1 MQLII
6 FEISMLF
13 FLAGA
18 VVFYPAVAA
27 SVMEAGQ
34 RCVSVLIPSLYLFSI
49 LAALIVRT
57 RLLFVLAKPFQKF
70 FRNVLHRDAVLCMIL
85 IFSQI
90 GGYPVGAQILHQLYQ
105 QKVITRHQEQNLLCV
120 CMGSGFGFILG
131 TAGGTLQTALLLWA
145 VISLPNII
153 LGWFLIR
160 DMYLEDQQA
169 ESEIS
174 ELISAFTQSVESA
187 AQAMLKICAMILAFS
202 GLMGI
207 IRALLGQMP
216 TMIESILEVSC
227 VTEYLQ
233 HGGILAGAAAF
244 LSFGGICVHLQI
256 AAITENHLHFL
267 KFWLFRIL
275 IAGIVFILSRI
286 ILGYC
291 MPDAAV
297 SVFLNGNQISVTGN
311 ENLIPSICLLIMSI
325 FLLRKHYFFHKS
337 LTNVRK

>member
-6 FEISMLF
+6 FGILF
-13 FLAGA
+13 FLVGA

-27 SVMEAGQ
+27 SVIEAGQ

-57 RLLFVLAKPFQKF
+57 RLLFVLAKPVQKF
-70 FRNVLHRDAVLCMIL
+70 FRNILHRDAVLCMIL

-105 QKVITRHQEQNLLCV
+105 QKVITRQQEQNLLCV

-160 DMYLEDQQA
+160 DMYLENQQA
-169 ESEIS
+169 ESGIS
-174 ELISAFTQSVESA
+174 ELVSAFTQSVESA

-207 IRALLGQMP
+207 IRALLGHMP
-216 TMIESILEVSC
+216 LVIESILEVSC

-233 HGGILAGAAAF
+233 HGGTLAGAAAF

-291 MPDAAV
+291 MPDVA
-297 SVFLNGNQISVTGN
+297 
-311 ENLIPSICLLIMSI
+311 
-325 FLLRKHYFFHKS
+325 
-337 LTNVRK
+337 